1 VSRSR
6 PIILDRP
13 ANRDTAAQWCRTAP
27 SGTVIEFRAPKR
39 SDAQNAALWGLLGQ
53 IQRQR
58 PTHNGV
64 KMTPDLW
71 KAVFMQAWGSEI
83 AMFPTLDGT
92 GFFPMGHRSSKLTKA
107 ECADLLTFMLA
118 WCAQE
123 GLTVEHFEESAA

>member
-1 VSRSR
+1 MSRSR

-13 ANRDTAAQWCRTAP
+13 ANRETAAQWCRTAP
-27 SGTVIEFRAPKR
+27 HGTVIEFREAKR
-39 SDAQNAALWGLLGQ
+39 SDPQNSALWGLLAQ

-71 KAVFMQAWGSEI
+71 KIVFMQAWGCEVTL
-83 AMFPTLDGT
+83 MPTLNND
-92 GFFPMGHRSSKLTKA
+92 GFFPMGYRSSKLTKA
-107 ECADLLTFMLA
+107 EFADLLTFILA

-123 GLTVEHFEESAA
+123 GLTVEHFEDAA